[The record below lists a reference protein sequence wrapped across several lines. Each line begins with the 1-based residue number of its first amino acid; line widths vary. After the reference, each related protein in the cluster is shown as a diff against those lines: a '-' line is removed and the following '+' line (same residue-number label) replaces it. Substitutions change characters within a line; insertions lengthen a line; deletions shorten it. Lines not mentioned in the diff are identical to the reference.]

1 MKNLPVF
8 VKGLMTGLVLQL
20 AIGPVFIFIVNTAIQ
35 GGLESGMAAVAAVT
49 IVDYLY
55 IALAVSGIGKL
66 LERQKKKHILTLL
79 SSAVLIFFGALMI
92 KRGFSYFYTY
102 SGTAGMNYGAVKSF
116 ISAFILTISS
126 PLTIVFW
133 AGVFTAKAAEYSLG
147 KRKLIVFGLSAGL
160 ATLIFLGISVV
171 LFSIIRAMVP
181 VNIIQAL
188 NILVGVILIGYGIR
202 RLRNSK
208 NNVIK

>member
-1 MKNLPVF
+1 MKDLPVF
-8 VKGLMTGLVLQL
+8 AKGLMTGLVLQL

-35 GGLESGMAAVAAVT
+35 GGPESGMAAVAAVT

-55 IALAVSGIGKL
+55 IVLAVSGIGKL
-66 LERQKKKHILTLL
+66 LEKQKKRHILTLV

-181 VNIIQAL
+181 DMAIRLL
-188 NILVGVILIGYGIR
+188 NIAVGAVLIGYGV
-202 RLRNSK
+202 LR
-208 NNVIK
+208 IKQGE